1 MVAVLYCFLNGE
13 VSVLGNHGI
22 PMQKLPGESSGEG
35 WEGLRAGL
43 LAWPSHLGGGMLN
56 HILGNIPRIDSA
68 ELDSGLRLVKWS
80 SLSSLSAS
88 SLCRKLIQPK

>member
-1 MVAVLYCFLNGE
+1 
-13 VSVLGNHGI
+13 
-22 PMQKLPGESSGEG
+22 MQKLPGVSSGEG
-35 WEGLRAGL
+35 WDRLRAGL
-43 LAWPSHLGGGMLN
+43 LAWQSHLGGMLN

-88 SLCRKLIQPK
+88 SLCASSSNPDEPSSPSPTRQNPSS